1 MTDRSFPLPSQIAAV
16 PGAEGWEAMYPY
28 FSRFQ
33 PEDDQRFW
41 FYNSM
46 HFPEVVPA
54 FDGITSEI
62 PYTAIG
68 ANTARLFSFP
78 TTMSIEYRILNG
90 RVYITANPVTD
101 PARIEGRLADFQERA
116 GYYYANWD
124 RLYGEWQQRIEAL
137 IAEIEAVEVPELG
150 DLDPIEVI
158 TSGRGFASNHFLREN
173 FHRCIDL
180 YSKMWH
186 HHTEFLM
193 LGYGAYVVFF
203 EFCKQAFPEMG
214 DQMVAR
220 MVAGMD
226 VTMYRPDDELKKL
239 AALAV
244 ELDLGDLFV
253 EGAEPAKVLSSLG
266 ERGEAGARWLAALE
280 AAKDPWFN
288 VSVGDGF
295 YHHHL
300 SWADDLTVPF
310 AALPRYVEQIAAG
323 EDLTRPT
330 ERLAQERDRIA
341 DEYRALLGS
350 DDEKGAFDQMLGL
363 CRLVFP
369 YIESHK
375 FYCEHW
381 FTTRFFQKIRAFG
394 TLLAERGVLLEADD
408 VFHLRHVEVEDA
420 LADVMLAWASGGTE
434 LGARHWQP
442 IVAQRK
448 RILETLSGWS
458 PPPALGAV
466 PEALNDPAVKMLWGI
481 TQETI
486 ETWLGGEDDDGSTVR
501 GYAASPG
508 VVEGIARVL
517 LNVNDIGQIREGEV
531 LVCPVTA
538 PSWGPVFGKIAAAV
552 SDIGGTMSHAAIVAR
567 EYGMPAVVG
576 TGVATTRIKTG
587 DRVRVDG
594 GPGGNPHD
602 HALRPA
608 LPRRRDR
615 RRADRRRQGRQPRRA
630 VARRYP
636 GASRVRG
643 DDGGL
648 PADRRAPHR
657 PRRADPRARGRARS
671 HGRRRARR
679 RHRGGAG
686 GAGVRAPTGGGRPG
700 RHRGVRGVVRGVRR
714 PHPAGRRPVECDQR
728 GQRGGQLRRAPGHLP
743 VGARRRI
750 GARARAPLLGEPLQ
764 HRVGDLPA
772 APWRPRDR
780 PRDGRRRPADGGRPQ
795 LRRDVHPQPP
805 ERRQVRRRHRRQ
817 LGPGLGSRQRRR
829 HPRLLRRQ
837 QGHG

>member
-1 MTDRSFPLPSQIAAV
+1 MPERSFPLPSQIEAV
-16 PGAEGWEAMYPY
+16 AGAEGWEAMYPY

-46 HFPEVVPA
+46 HFPEVIPA

-78 TTMSIEYRILNG
+78 TTMGIEYRIING
-90 RVYITANPVTD
+90 RVYITANPVLD
-101 PARIEGRLADFQERA
+101 EAEQGKRFEAFQERA
-116 GYYYANWD
+116 GHYYANWD

-137 IAEIEAVEVPELG
+137 IADIEAVGVPDLG
-150 DLDPIEVI
+150 ELDPLEVV
-158 TSGRGFASNHFLREN
+158 TGGRGFASNHYLRER

-186 HHTEFLM
+186 HHTELLM

-239 AALAV
+239 AGLAV

-253 EGAEPAKVLSSLG
+253 EGADPAKVLAALG
-266 ERGEAGARWLAALE
+266 ERGDAGARWLAALE

-310 AALPRYVEQIAAG
+310 AAL
-323 EDLTRPT
+323 
-330 ERLAQERDRIA
+330 
-341 DEYRALLGS
+341 
-350 DDEKGAFDQMLGL
+350 
-363 CRLVFP
+363 
-369 YIESHK
+369 
-375 FYCEHW
+375 
-381 FTTRFFQKIRAFG
+381 
-394 TLLAERGVLLEADD
+394 LAERGVLLAADD
-408 VFHLRHVEVEDA
+408 VFHLRHLEVEDA
-420 LADVMLAWASGGTE
+420 LVDVSLAWASGGTE

-442 IVAQRK
+442 IVAERK
-448 RILETLSGWS
+448 RIVEALSGWS

-466 PEALNDPAVKMLWGI
+466 PTALNDPAVKMLWGI
-481 TQETI
+481 TQETV
-486 ETWLGGEDDDGSTVR
+486 ETWLGGDDDDESTVR

-508 VVEGIARVL
+508 VVEGVARVL

-576 TGVATTRIKTG
+576 TGQATAKIKTG

-594 GPGGNPHD
+594 
-602 HALRPA
+602 
-608 LPRRRDR
+608 DR
-615 RRADRRRQGRQPRRA
+615 GI
-630 VARRYP
+630 V
-636 GASRVRG
+636 
-643 DDGGL
+643 
-648 PADRRAPHR
+648 
-657 PRRADPRARGRARS
+657 
-671 HGRRRARR
+671 
-679 RHRGGAG
+679 
-686 GAGVRAPTGGGRPG
+686 T
-700 RHRGVRGVVRGVRR
+700 
-714 PHPAGRRPVECDQR
+714 
-728 GQRGGQLRRAPGHLP
+728 
-743 VGARRRI
+743 
-750 GARARAPLLGEPLQ
+750 LLG
-764 HRVGDLPA
+764 
-772 APWRPRDR
+772 
-780 PRDGRRRPADGGRPQ
+780 
-795 LRRDVHPQPP
+795 
-805 ERRQVRRRHRRQ
+805 
-817 LGPGLGSRQRRR
+817 
-829 HPRLLRRQ
+829 
-837 QGHG
+837 

>member
-1 MTDRSFPLPSQIAAV
+1 MSQPAGERSFPLPSQIADV

-68 ANTARLFSFP
+68 ANTARLFAFP
-78 TTMSIEYRILNG
+78 TTLGIEYRILNG
-90 RVYITANPVTD
+90 RVYITANPVLD
-101 PARIEGRLADFQERA
+101 EARQAERLAHFSERA

-124 RLYGEWQQRIEAL
+124 RLYQGWQQRIEAL
-137 IAEIEAVEVPELG
+137 IAEIEAVEVPQLGELD
-150 DLDPIEVI
+150 DLGVV
-158 TSGRGFASNHFLREN
+158 TGSRGYATNHLVREN
-173 FHRCIDL
+173 YHRCIDL

-203 EFCKQAFPEMG
+203 EFCKQAFPEIG
-214 DQMVAR
+214 DQTVAR

-244 ELDLGDLFV
+244 ELDLADLFV
-253 EGAEPAKVLSSLG
+253 EGSEPAKVLGALA
-266 ERGEAGARWLAALE
+266 ERGDAGARWLAALE
-280 AAKDPWFN
+280 EAKDPWFN

-310 AALPRYVEQIAAG
+310 AALPRYVGQMRAG
-323 EDLTRPT
+323 EDITRPT
-330 ERLAQERDRIA
+330 ERLAEERERIA
-341 DEYRALLGS
+341 REYRALLGS
-350 DDEKGAFDQMLGL
+350 EEEKGAFDQMLSL
-363 CRLVFP
+363 CRQVFP

-381 FTTRFFQKIRAFG
+381 FSTRFFQKIRAFG
-394 TLLAERGVLLEADD
+394 QLLADRGVLAEAGD

-434 LGARHWQP
+434 LGARHWRP
-442 IVAQRK
+442 IVAERK
-448 RILETLSGWS
+448 RIMQALAGWS
-458 PPPALGAV
+458 PPPALGPV
-466 PEALNDPAVKMLWGI
+466 PESLSDPAVQMLWGV
-481 TQETI
+481 TDETVQ
-486 ETWLGGEDDDGSTVR
+486 TWLGGDELEENVVR

-508 VVEGIARVL
+508 VVEGNARVL
-517 LNVNDIGQIREGEV
+517 SSVNEIGQVREGEI

-576 TGVATTRIKTG
+576 TGQATSRIKTG

-594 GPGGNPHD
+594 
-602 HALRPA
+602 
-608 LPRRRDR
+608 DR
-615 RRADRRRQGRQPRRA
+615 GI
-630 VARRYP
+630 V
-636 GASRVRG
+636 
-643 DDGGL
+643 
-648 PADRRAPHR
+648 
-657 PRRADPRARGRARS
+657 
-671 HGRRRARR
+671 
-679 RHRGGAG
+679 
-686 GAGVRAPTGGGRPG
+686 T
-700 RHRGVRGVVRGVRR
+700 
-714 PHPAGRRPVECDQR
+714 
-728 GQRGGQLRRAPGHLP
+728 
-743 VGARRRI
+743 I
-750 GARARAPLLGEPLQ
+750 LG
-764 HRVGDLPA
+764 
-772 APWRPRDR
+772 
-780 PRDGRRRPADGGRPQ
+780 
-795 LRRDVHPQPP
+795 
-805 ERRQVRRRHRRQ
+805 
-817 LGPGLGSRQRRR
+817 
-829 HPRLLRRQ
+829 
-837 QGHG
+837 

>member
-1 MTDRSFPLPSQIAAV
+1 MSQPSGERSFPLPSQIDPV
-16 PGAEGWEAMYPY
+16 PGAEGWEEMYPY

-54 FDGITSEI
+54 FDGLTSEV

-78 TTMSIEYRILNG
+78 TTMGIEYRIVNG

-101 PARIEGRLADFQERA
+101 PAQIEARLAHFQERA
-116 GYYYANWD
+116 GHYYANWD
-124 RLYGEWQQRIEAL
+124 RLYAGWQTRIEAL
-137 IAEIEAVEVPELG
+137 IAEIEAVEVPRLGELD
-150 DLDPIEVI
+150 DLSVVLE
-158 TSGRGFASNHFLREN
+158 SRGYASNHLLREN

-180 YSKMWH
+180 YSTMWH

-203 EFCKQAFPEMG
+203 EFCQQAFPEMG
-214 DQMVAR
+214 DQTVAR

-244 ELDLGDLFV
+244 ELDLADLFV
-253 EGAEPAKVLSSLG
+253 EGSEPDKVL
-266 ERGEAGARWLAALE
+266 RGLAGRGDAGARWLAALE
-280 AAKDPWFN
+280 QAKDPWFN

-310 AALPRYVEQIAAG
+310 AALPRYVEQIRAG

-330 ERLAQERDRIA
+330 ERLAQERERIA

-350 DDEKGAFDQMLGL
+350 EDERAAFDQMLGL
-363 CRLVFP
+363 CRQVFP

-381 FTTRFFQKIRAFG
+381 FTTRFFQKVREFG
-394 TLLAERGVLLEADD
+394 RLLAERGVLAEADD
-408 VFHLRHVEVEDA
+408 VFHLRHLEVEDA
-420 LADVMLAWASGGTE
+420 LVDVALAWASGGTE

-442 IVAQRK
+442 IVRRRK
-448 RILETLSGWS
+448 EILEALAGWS
-458 PPPALGAV
+458 PPPALGPV
-466 PEALNDPAVKMLWGI
+466 PESLNDPAVKMLWGV
-481 TQETI
+481 TDETI
-486 ETWLGGEDDDGSTVR
+486 QTWLGAGDLDEDTVR

-508 VVEGIARVL
+508 VVEGVAHVL
-517 LNVNDIGQIREGEV
+517 MNVNDIGAIREGEI

-576 TGVATTRIKTG
+576 TGQATTKIRTG

-594 GPGGNPHD
+594 DRGLVTV
-602 HALRPA
+602 LR
-608 LPRRRDR
+608 
-615 RRADRRRQGRQPRRA
+615 GT
-630 VARRYP
+630 
-636 GASRVRG
+636 S
-643 DDGGL
+643 
-648 PADRRAPHR
+648 
-657 PRRADPRARGRARS
+657 
-671 HGRRRARR
+671 
-679 RHRGGAG
+679 
-686 GAGVRAPTGGGRPG
+686 
-700 RHRGVRGVVRGVRR
+700 
-714 PHPAGRRPVECDQR
+714 
-728 GQRGGQLRRAPGHLP
+728 
-743 VGARRRI
+743 
-750 GARARAPLLGEPLQ
+750 
-764 HRVGDLPA
+764 
-772 APWRPRDR
+772 
-780 PRDGRRRPADGGRPQ
+780 
-795 LRRDVHPQPP
+795 
-805 ERRQVRRRHRRQ
+805 
-817 LGPGLGSRQRRR
+817 
-829 HPRLLRRQ
+829 
-837 QGHG
+837 